1 MTLFDTNM
9 PLIIFFIIIIEVAL
23 LFQQWIGYLTRK
35 HEHKR
40 LYHLYLVLLLILYNI
55 FEGFFPDHRITFVP
69 EKWQNFLGYAFGYVF
84 CAYCP
89 VYFYKTMGL
98 KTLKFHGSYGF
109 LFIIIPLIVFY
120 GVLYPINND
129 ISFTRKYVY
138 IIPVLY
144 AIVLFSTAIKG
155 IYKKYNLDKDQ
166 ELLIERLCIFFA
178 VFPVSITPIFG
189 AWLGIDKWIITF
201 GCNIGFLVVNMVLM
215 RQFVRQS
222 KSEQDR
228 LAEMRR
234 EIESINAAAKKD
246 VVANFIEKC
255 SFYNLTTRETEIAEL
270 IAEGMK
276 YKDIA
281 EKLFISERTVA
292 KHVQNIFLKAGVE
305 NKTMLIKALKE

>member
-1 MTLFDTNM
+1 MTLFNTNM

-35 HEHKR
+35 HEQKR

-55 FEGFFPDHRITFVP
+55 FEGFFPDQRITFVP
-69 EKWQNFLGYAFGYVF
+69 EKWQNFLGYAFGYIF

-98 KTLKFHGSYGF
+98 KSLRFHGRYGF

-120 GVLYPINND
+120 GILYPINND

-144 AIVLFSTAIKG
+144 AITLFSAALKG
-155 IYKKYNLDKDQ
+155 IYKKYNLQ
-166 ELLIERLCIFFA
+166 QNEAQLVERLCIFFA

-201 GCNIGFLVVNMVLM
+201 GCNIGFLAVNMILM

-234 EIESINAAAKKD
+234 EIESINTAAKKD
-246 VVANFIEKC
+246 IAAVFIEKC
-255 SFYNLTTRETEIAEL
+255 NFYNLTTREIEIAKL
-270 IAEGMK
+270 IAEGIK

-292 KHVQNIFLKAGVE
+292 KHVQNIFLKTAVE

>member
-1 MTLFDTNM
+1 MTLFNTNM
-9 PLIIFFIIIIEVAL
+9 PLIIFFIIILEVAL

-35 HEHKR
+35 HEQKR
-40 LYHLYLVLLLILYNI
+40 LYHLYLVLFLILYNI
-55 FEGFFPDHRITFVP
+55 SEGFFPDQRLTFVP
-69 EKWQNFLGYAFGYVF
+69 EKWQNFLGYGFGYVF
-84 CAYCP
+84 CSYCP

-98 KTLKFHGSYGF
+98 KALTFHGRYGF
-109 LFIIIPLIVFY
+109 LFVIIPLIVFY
-120 GVLYPINND
+120 GILYPINND
-129 ISFTRKYVY
+129 ILFTRKYVY

-155 IYKKYNLDKDQ
+155 IYKKYNFNKDRI
-166 ELLIERLCIFFA
+166 LLVERLCIFFA
-178 VFPVSITPIFG
+178 VFPVSLTPIFG

-201 GCNIGFLVVNMVLM
+201 GCNIGFLVVNMILM

-234 EIESINAAAKKD
+234 EIENINAAARKD
-246 VVANFIEKC
+246 VVASFIEKC
-255 SFYNLTTRETEIAEL
+255 IFYSLTAREIEISKL
-270 IAEGMK
+270 IAEGIK